1 MKKCEIDE
9 KLNELFHFTVNF
21 IDQNGYPPSI
31 RDICAALN
39 IKSTATAYSYVNKL
53 KSKGL
58 VENSPLKKRALKVSN
73 KANNFRNVPIIGTI
87 QAGQPIFA
95 VENLEGYCPLPEDF
109 TDAEDSFALR
119 VKGSSMVNAGIY
131 ENDLIIVRKQDTA
144 ENGEI
149 VVALIDDSATVKRFY
164 LADGKII
171 LHPEND
177 SMSDMVFE
185 SVNILGVVKGLI
197 RKI

>member
-9 KLNELFHFTVNF
+9 KLNELFHFTVDF
-21 IDQNGYPPSI
+21 IDQNGYSPSI

-58 VENSPLKKRALKVSN
+58 LEHSPLKKRALKVSN

-109 TDAEDSFALR
+109 SDAEDSFALR

-149 VVALIDDSATVKRFY
+149 VIALIDDSATVKRFY
-164 LADGKII
+164 LTDGKII